1 MRDALLPC
9 CEVWEQI
16 IHLPEA
22 CPHNGR
28 DAHAAWLVRGEEH
41 CVCSRLPARRRR
53 RLCSPLLQ
61 HIHLA
66 AKERALRLVVGV
78 GDYCFEAG
86 GGPSTAAPNT
96 CEACRRHPSA
106 SVRGRPAHSIK
117 RERRT
122 RDGARDRRAG
132 MGGSGP
138 AAGSAERGTA
148 GEHGRT
154 CLVSL
159 PRPPLML
166 WAESRSQSL
175 AACASAPALR
185 PPAPAARP
193 ALRGPAARPAPR
205 PRRAD
210 MPLPCSEI
218 LRRLRASSVVLVV
231 LAQLIPP
238 GSSHCQ
244 LQGDQV

>member
-1 MRDALLPC
+1 MDEMHMQHGSCVARNTASAAVCPRAAGGVSAAHCCSTYTLPRKSGLS
-9 CEVWEQI
+9 VS
-16 IHLPEA
+16 
-22 CPHNGR
+22 
-28 DAHAAWLVRGEEH
+28 WLVSATT
-41 CVCSRLPARRRR
+41 VS
-53 RLCSPLLQ
+53 S
-61 HIHLA
+61 
-66 AKERALRLVVGV
+66 
-78 GDYCFEAG
+78 AG

-106 SVRGRPAHSIK
+106 SVRGRPARSIK